1 MPENLRIDPNDSEL
15 SLEANAVL
23 SKMLNSPD
31 TDYITEVDLCT
42 VCENDSLRTI
52 RKALRELTEKEYLL
66 HLGSRY
72 AVNKKKVTQM
82 KLV

>member
-1 MPENLRIDPNDSEL
+1 MLEKFRIDPNDSEL

-42 VCENDSLRTI
+42 VCENDSLKTI
-52 RKALRELTEKEYLL
+52 RKALHELTDKKYLL
-66 HLGSRY
+66 LIGCKY
-72 AVNKKKVTQM
+72 AVNKQKVTQM